1 LTGDSN
7 VFKLIGP
14 VLVKQERSEA
24 ETNVKKRIEYI
35 KSELTRLESQ
45 IKDLESKS
53 DKKKMDIVKLQ
64 TAIQESRKGSQ

>member
-1 LTGDSN
+1 MTGDSN